1 MLVFSIRGCMRLVI
15 VATVGRFVVIN
26 ALSGAMS
33 VPMSTACVVHSQ
45 AENRKAGIDR
55 EDQPAQRLREFC

>member
-1 MLVFSIRGCMRLVI
+1 MRLVI